1 MSMLLLTV
9 LQPWSDVSFW
19 LCREHTQ
26 KKKKSKKKIQL
37 ELAGKTQKKAAL
49 DGAGDFVA
57 EIFGTGVSAQVARD
71 HVAAA
76 GGVGALRAAVGL
88 LARVRPLV
96 GAQMVRT
103 GKDLTARPTRVRL
116 ETGVQPHVPREH
128 VAARERPL
136 AHLAL
141 VSFNNGGWRC
151 GGDGVSGGG
160 RHRLV
165 PGSQV
170 FNEPVVDVEAL
181 AADLATKRS
190 RRVAYERGGH

>member
-1 MSMLLLTV
+1 MWAFGCVENT
-9 LQPWSDVSFW
+9 
-19 LCREHTQ
+19 HKK

-141 VSFNNGGWRC
+141 VSC
-151 GGDGVSGGG
+151 
-160 RHRLV
+160 
-165 PGSQV
+165 
-170 FNEPVVDVEAL
+170 
-181 AADLATKRS
+181 
-190 RRVAYERGGH
+190 